1 MQDGSDPC
9 IDGVRIIELTTH
21 EDDRG
26 ALIEVFREVPEIG
39 LSPVQWNY
47 VRSHAGVLRG
57 IHAHVRHT
65 DYLIVLEGSAIVGM
79 KDLRPSSPTRNITM
93 LLRAEGDKLTA
104 LVIPPG
110 VAHGFYYER
119 PSLHLY
125 AVDCFWDP
133 ADELGCLWNDPGLE
147 IAWPCVNPRISM
159 RDSRLPGFP
168 EFATQVEEGLAART
182 QSLAP
187 A

>member
-1 MQDGSDPC
+1 MENGSDPR
-9 IDGVRIIELTTH
+9 INGVRILDLTTH
-21 EDDRG
+21 DDDRG
-26 ALIEVFREVPEIG
+26 ALTEVFRDVPEID
-39 LSPVQWNY
+39 LNPVQWNY

-57 IHAHVRHT
+57 VHAHLRHT

-79 KDLRPSSPTRNITM
+79 KDLRPGSPTRNAAM
-93 LLRAEGDKLTA
+93 LLRLSGDELQA

-119 PSLHLY
+119 PTLHLY

-133 ADELGCLWNDPGLE
+133 ADELGCAWNDPGLNLP
-147 IAWPCVNPRISM
+147 WPCANPYISM
-159 RDSRLPGFP
+159 RDSQLPGFSA
-168 EFATQVEEGLAART
+168 FALQIEEGLAGEAL
-182 QSLAP
+182 SLTP